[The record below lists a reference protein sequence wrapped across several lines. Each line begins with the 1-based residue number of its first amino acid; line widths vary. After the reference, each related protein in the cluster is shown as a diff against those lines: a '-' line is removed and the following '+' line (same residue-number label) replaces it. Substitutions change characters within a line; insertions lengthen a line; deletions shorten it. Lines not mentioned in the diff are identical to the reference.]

1 TTPVALITGRRELAL
16 LGSDATATS
25 ATSSGWISPRRA
37 RSWTATTTSFTT
49 ARPRVDDAATS
60 RGSASTASVRG
71 MLRRLSAARPAAP
84 PPPGR
89 RGGRGRQAG
98 GRGGGFFAPY
108 PPPGPPSPRLPGVVA
123 EGDGNRTRL
132 ARLPGHSG
140 F

>member
-71 MLRRLSAARPAAP
+71 VLPPLPPPRPAVT

-89 RGGRGRQAG
+89 RGGG
-98 GRGGGFFAPY
+98 GRESN
-108 PPPGPPSPRLPGVVA
+108 PPGPAPGPL
-123 EGDGNRTRL
+123 R
-132 ARLPGHSG
+132 